1 MSIQRY
7 IITYA
12 IVGIVLGGF
21 FVVMHK
27 ASQFDYRYVNRCSA
41 AGGEARNIGDIWSC
55 TKNGTLLLIGD
66 E

>member
-7 IITYA
+7 IVTYSIVA
-12 IVGIVLGGF
+12 FIIVG
-21 FVVMHK
+21 FVAVMHK